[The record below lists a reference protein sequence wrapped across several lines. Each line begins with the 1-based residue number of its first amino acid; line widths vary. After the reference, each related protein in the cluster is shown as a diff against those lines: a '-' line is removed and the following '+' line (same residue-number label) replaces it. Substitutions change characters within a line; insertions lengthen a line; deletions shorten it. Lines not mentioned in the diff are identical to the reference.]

1 MALVG
6 CPHAYGELIT
16 VTFDGP
22 LTWVDDELTGHFSI
36 GNTFHVSMTYE
47 STAPDQWPADPLRGY
62 YLAVTSLNLSVGGYA
77 ASSTNGD
84 FRVYDD
90 DGGVRD
96 AVFGHAYSHSGGT
109 LVGADIDGMP
119 LRDFLLQLDDRT
131 MTAISSDALPT
142 SFDPSLFDNN
152 QLTLHWRTPMGWDD
166 RVVATEFTSTSS
178 FHPVPLPGA
187 VLLASLGMATTGWI
201 CRRRRW

>member
-22 LTWVDDELTGHFSI
+22 LSIVGSELAGHFSI
-36 GNTFHVSMTYE
+36 GDIFHVSMTYE
-47 STAPDQWPADPLRGY
+47 STAPDQWPADPLQGY
-62 YLAVTSLNLSVGGYA
+62 YLAVTSLNLSVGGYT
-77 ASSTNGD
+77 ASSTNGN
-84 FRVYDD
+84 FTVYDD

-96 AVFGHAYSHSGGT
+96 AVFGQAYSHSGGT

-152 QLTLHWRTPMGWDD
+152 QLTLHWRTPMGWDT
-166 RVVATEFTSTSS
+166 RVVAQEFTSTSS
-178 FHPVPLPGA
+178 FQAVPLPGA
-187 VLLASLGMATTGWI
+187 VLLGGLGIATAGGL
-201 CRRRRW
+201 CRRRKG